1 MGPTDQSS
9 SQDAPDKRSGIFT
22 VGYGIETVF
31 QGVYQASDAFPPLK
45 SALAGIFVILDKWRV
60 SSVYIDGSDQVL
72 ITLQQVTGNE
82 DAVKAMEQRL
92 RNLHRLIP
100 ELRSGDPK
108 DPERREGLEK

>member
-9 SQDAPDKRSGIFT
+9 SRDAPDKKSGIRT

-45 SALAGIFVILDKWRV
+45 SALAGIIFILDKWRV
-60 SSVYIDGSDQVL
+60 SSVSIDGPDLVL
-72 ITLQQVTGNE
+72 ITLQQVNGNE
-82 DAVKAMEQRL
+82 DPVKAMEQRL

-108 DPERREGLEK
+108 DSERREGLEK